1 MEMDRDFKGVWIPRE
16 IWCNRE
22 ISLTEKALLTEIESF
37 DKNKGCYAS
46 NKYFA
51 EFLDVS
57 ESKVKEALKHLRE
70 LGYVYTKNFDGRIR
84 YLGVNVA
91 LIYQNRTKK
100 QDSQNLAICPS
111 ENDRQDARQPES
123 GWQKDEIWLAES
135 RNPPSI
141 NIEDKNNNKN
151 NPTTPLSPPSSSVA
165 DGGKP
170 VDGKSAHGEHV
181 VGNDGRWLE
190 VEVQESICSFTE
202 NKEKEESAKAFGEQ
216 ETEYRRNSTKPCHF
230 GDVSEN
236 PCIVSDKEQK
246 ALKTAN
252 FGATVAEMETDRQ
265 KARKSLRRIF
275 GNYPKRSQGIP
286 ISLFDLFYAER
297 LWEVEADIINGI
309 SKWVKSSQW
318 RKDCGRYIPAFQKF
332 IEQEIWRYEPQ
343 EEEHKEVRADEVTA
357 TTENFEKF
365 WAMFPDCRKIAKEKT
380 IQTWNECGAEKVAG
394 TILSQLAKDSKEQS
408 WTKEGGKFS
417 PSPRRYLVEKRWQ
430 DKLINGKTEEE
441 HLRDIEEEKNR
452 QFQERRKAFFER
464 MGAKQCKF

>member
-1 MEMDRDFKGVWIPRE
+1 MNKLYRKKVPFTQVPNEIIYDNRLSAQAKGVALYLFSRPDGWNFNSVE
-16 IWCNRE
+16 ITKHFTNGKDSIR
-22 ISLTEKALLTEIESF
+22 
-37 DKNKGCYAS
+37 AS
-46 NKYFA
+46 
-51 EFLDVS
+51 
-57 ESKVKEALKHLRE
+57 LRE
-70 LGYVYTKNFDGRIR
+70 LEAIGYLRRIEIRDGGNGRFSHVD
-84 YLGVNVA
+84 YEL
-91 LIYQNRTKK
+91 LF
-100 QDSQNLAICPS
+100 
-111 ENDRQDARQPES
+111 
-123 GWQKDEIWLAES
+123 
-135 RNPPSI
+135 SI
-141 NIEDKNNNKN
+141 NDCGKDTDDG
-151 NPTTPLSPPSSSVA
+151 NPVH
-165 DGGKP
+165 GGKP
-170 VDGKSAHGEHV
+170 VDGKSVHGEP
-181 VGNDGRWLE
+181 VGGCAAPNNTINNNKEKNNTETTTSPLFPPSSSVDGRGLE
-190 VEVQESICSFTE
+190 VEGQELICSFTE
-202 NKEKEESAKAFGEQ
+202 KEEKEESAKAFGEQ
-216 ETEYRRNSTKPCHF
+216 ETEYRRNSTKPCHL
-230 GDVSEN
+230 GDVGAN
-236 PCIVSDKEQK
+236 PTQYTGNESK

-297 LWEVEADIINGI
+297 LWEVEGDIIDGI
-309 SKWVKSSQW
+309 NKWVKSSQW